1 MKKSKKM
8 IIGLVLLAMGVIGIL
23 NLFSEFSSDLLFG
36 SLICIGI
43 GAVLIWLDK
52 KPKKTTVATTS
63 APQISNI
70 TSTPK
75 ASEPKKGE
83 VPDDF
88 YKLSN
93 YFESKQFSLV
103 KTSKRIDEYS
113 NRADNLSACDEGD
126 LLFIEKEFL
135 GDNYIVTTDTFDEIG
150 ELPKSAINFIEE
162 NCPSKIYGILDSCE
176 EDENGKL
183 KAKIT
188 VYLT

>member
-8 IIGLVLLAMGVIGIL
+8 IIGLVLVAIGVIGIL
-23 NLFSEFSSDLLFG
+23 GLLGEFSSDLLSG
-36 SLICIGI
+36 SLISIII

-52 KPKKTTVATTS
+52 KPKKTTVATQS
-63 APQISNI
+63 ATQTPNI

-75 ASEPKKGE
+75 ASEPKKVE
-83 VPDDF
+83 ATDDL

-93 YFESKQFSLV
+93 YFERKQFPLV
-103 KTSKRIDEYS
+103 KTTKRIDEYT

-135 GDNYIVTTDTFDEIG
+135 EDNYIVTTDTFNEIG

-188 VYLT
+188 VYLI